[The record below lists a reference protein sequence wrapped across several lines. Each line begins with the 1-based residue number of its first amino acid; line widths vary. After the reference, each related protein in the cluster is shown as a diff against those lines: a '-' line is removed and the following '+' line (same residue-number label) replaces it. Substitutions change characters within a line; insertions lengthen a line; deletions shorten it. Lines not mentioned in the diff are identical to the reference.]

1 MFFSYWDSFENFK
14 EGLPSKD
21 EFYSTLTNRAVSDK
35 NFEHVLNVWKSF
47 KIKTMKNYHGL
58 YLNVDVLLLAR
69 LFEAFLKKC
78 KNSF

>member
-14 EGLPSKD
+14 EDLPSKD
-21 EFYSTLTNRAVSDK
+21 EFYNTLTNRAVSDK

-47 KIKTMKNYHGL
+47 KINTMKNYHGL

-69 LFEAFLKKC
+69 LFEAF
-78 KNSF
+78 